1 MEEEQMKQV
10 YREDDGDLSVLKGRV
25 IGIVGYG
32 NQGRAQ
38 ALNLRDSG
46 CPVLIGV
53 EDESAAKAQQDGF
66 EAVSFSECACRADIL
81 FFLIPD
87 EVLPD
92 IYTKRILPALG
103 GGQERKA
110 GKSGAAGGSTGA
122 ATGAKT
128 FCFASGYNI
137 AFDHITPPAE
147 VDVILLAPRM
157 IGVGVRETFLTGEGF
172 FSFIG
177 VHQNSSGMALET
189 LLALAKA
196 IGTLKRGA
204 VTVTMK
210 QEAVLDLF
218 NEQAF
223 GPAFGR
229 VLLTAID
236 VLLKNGLPPEAVL
249 TEMYMSEEMAFTYR
263 KMARVGI
270 VNQLQYHSH
279 TSQYGAMS
287 RGVRYMDLPLRQKFQ
302 RTFKELDSGAFAR
315 EWQRPVSK
323 LKLKVLRFFAA
334 RQRIGKIESDVRKA
348 FGMHTSDTAP
358 GSGEAGGEDSIEE
371 IMKKPEI
378 KNELED
384 DLEAMEF

>member
-1 MEEEQMKQV
+1 MKQV
-10 YREDDGDLSVLKGRV
+10 YGKEDGDISVLSGTI
-25 IGIVGYG
+25 IGILGYG

-38 ALNLRDSG
+38 ALNMRDSG
-46 CPVLIGV
+46 CTVIIGV
-53 EDESAAKAQQDGF
+53 EDDTAAKAEGDGF
-66 EAVSFSECACRADIL
+66 DVLTFEACTERADVL
-81 FFLIPD
+81 FFLLPD
-87 EVLPD
+87 EVLPE
-92 IYTKRILPALG
+92 IYAKRILPTLEA
-103 GGQERKA
+103 GQKKESGKNGPA
-110 GKSGAAGGSTGA
+110 GASTG
-122 ATGAKT
+122 TKT

-137 AFDHITPPAE
+137 AFEHITPPAE

-157 IGVGVRETFLTGEGF
+157 IGVGVRETYLTGEGF

-177 VHQNSSGMALET
+177 VHQNSSGRALET

-210 QEAVLDLF
+210 QEALLDLF

-229 VLLTAID
+229 VLLTAVD
-236 VLLKNGLPPEAVL
+236 VLLKSGLPPEAVL

-323 LKLKVLRFFAA
+323 LKLKVLRFFAV

-348 FGMHTSDTAP
+348 FGMHTPDTAP
-358 GSGEAGGEDSIEE
+358 GAGEAGGEGSIEE
-371 IMKKPEI
+371 IMQKPEI